1 MAIAMIVLM
10 AGCAGNGGAPFTITT
25 TSGQLATVV
34 VNSSYPATT
43 FAAANGTAPYTWAW
57 TGNTP
62 PGLSLSTAGMLSGT
76 PTSFGT
82 FSFTVTVTD
91 AATPTAHTATANLSV
106 LINPALTSVAMNPS
120 TVTGGTSS
128 TGTVTLGGSAA
139 ASAVVTLASNSAAA
153 VVPANVTVAA
163 GATTATFQAT
173 TSGVNASTPATITA
187 TYGVAKTA
195 NLTVNAPTVA
205 SVTLA
210 QATITGGTGTTGTV
224 TLTGPAATG
233 GDSVVLSS
241 NNAAAQV
248 PATVTVAAGA
258 TSAQFNVTSTAV
270 VSSVTA
276 TIQASFNSSMQSAP
290 LLTVVPAPAITS
302 FTRAAATITTGTSTT
317 LTALFSNGTGSISNS
332 VGAVTS
338 GTPVTVSP
346 TATTNYTLTVTNAA
360 GSSVTQQTT
369 VTVVPVPVITSFTSA
384 AMTITAGTSTTLTA
398 TFSSGT
404 GSVNN
409 SVGAVTSGTP
419 VTVSPAATT
428 TYTLSVSNSATTP
441 DVVTSTVTVTVVP
454 APSITSFA
462 PAVGTIVLGNSTTL
476 TAVFSNGTG
485 SVDNSVGA
493 VTSGTPVTV
502 QPTVTTT
509 YTLTVTNLAGTKV
522 TMTAQ
527 VIVDTPPGISS
538 GASTTFAVGAN
549 GTFTVQAT
557 GNPQPSLLEAGT
569 LPSGVMFVDNGNG
582 TGTLHGIPATGT
594 DAGSPYHFTITA
606 SNGVSPAFVQNF
618 TLNVSLVQAPAITAN
633 PTSQT
638 DTVGT
643 TATFTAAASGVPAP
657 TVQWQISTNG
667 GSTFT
672 NISGATSTTLSLT
685 GVTLAQSTDQYRA
698 VFTNSVNSATSNAAT
713 LTVVAAPAITS
724 FTAAASTI
732 TVGGSTTLTG
742 VFTGGTG
749 SVNNSVG
756 AVTSGTAVT
765 VSPSVTTTYTLTV
778 TNSATTPA
786 TVTQTVTVNVVAAP
800 VITSFVPGA
809 STITSGTST
818 TLTAVFGSGTGSVDN
833 GVGAVTTGT
842 PVTVSPTTTTTYT
855 LTVTNAANTKT
866 TATAT
871 IMVQAPPNITSNNS
885 TTFTVAVNGNF
896 TVQTTGSPAPS
907 LIETGAL
914 PTNVNFVDNGN
925 GTATI
930 SGAPAVGS
938 AASYPITITASNGVG
953 TDATQSFTLNV
964 VADPCS
970 TIVGGNEALLTGH
983 YAFVLK
989 GFDNGTTGTETG
1001 PEPALVGGVLVFNGT
1016 NNNGQITAGTLDMNL
1031 NATAGVLSQ
1040 TVTGGTYKINS
1051 ATDHRG
1057 CMAITTA
1064 GGTQHY
1070 RFSLGNIV
1078 GGVASTGHMI
1088 DFDSTGPFTAGELLK
1103 QSSTIPTTVSGNFAF
1118 GVSSAQNTA
1127 STNGNS
1133 GSGGVFGAIGTMTF
1147 ASNGTLT
1154 AGNVDFNQN
1163 GFLDGSSTVGGS
1175 WPSTGA
1181 SLSAGSYSIAAS
1193 GRGTFTFT
1201 PGGGSPVHTIIYVV
1215 SSSEFLILDNDD
1227 QTQNSV
1233 FGGSALLQSA
1243 ASFSANP
1250 LSGNYV
1256 GYQSGLGSTSGTSSV
1271 TLFLL
1276 DASGTGISGTQLRND
1291 GGSFQ
1296 SKSLSGIT
1304 YTVASSG
1311 RMTITAGGG
1320 SNNPL
1325 FYVVSP
1331 SQVFF
1336 LSSDTDVAAGFFQ
1349 LQSGSPFTNSS
1360 ASGTYAFG
1368 TVDPQD
1374 SNVSMNS
1381 GVAMFATPNI
1391 SVTEDDNS
1399 NGSQN
1404 ADQSQSVT
1412 YSIDSTGL
1420 GHLPSGC
1427 TISSNSTTCSTILY
1441 VISPTKAVVLD
1452 TGSSNAK
1459 VQIADQ

>member
-1 MAIAMIVLM
+1 MRSDLGLSRGGVLGQFLGVMAIAMIVLM

-57 TGNTP
+57 SGNTP
-62 PGLSLSTAGMLSGT
+62 AGLSLSPAGMISGT
-76 PTSFGT
+76 PTAFGT

-91 AATPTAHTATANLSV
+91 SATPTAHTATATLSV
-106 LINPALTSVAMNPS
+106 LINPALTSVAMNPVA
-120 TVTGGTSS
+120 VTGGTSS
-128 TGTVTLGGSAA
+128 TGTVTLSGPAA
-139 ASAVVTLASNSAAA
+139 ASAAVTLSSNSAAA
-153 VVPANVTVAA
+153 VVPASVTVAA

-173 TSGVNASTPATITA
+173 TSGVSSSTPATITA

-195 NLTVNAPTVA
+195 TLTVNVPTVA

-210 QATITGGTGTTGTV
+210 QATITGGAGTTGTV

-258 TSAQFNVTSTAV
+258 SSAQFNVTSTAV
-270 VSSVTA
+270 VSNATA

-290 LLTVVPAPAITS
+290 LLTVVPAPSITS

-317 LTALFSNGTGSISNS
+317 LTALFSNGTGSVSNS

-338 GTPVTVSP
+338 
-346 TATTNYTLTVTNAA
+346 
-360 GSSVTQQTT
+360 
-369 VTVVPVPVITSFTSA
+369 
-384 AMTITAGTSTTLTA
+384 
-398 TFSSGT
+398 
-404 GSVNN
+404 
-409 SVGAVTSGTP
+409 
-419 VTVSPAATT
+419 
-428 TYTLSVSNSATTP
+428 
-441 DVVTSTVTVTVVP
+441 
-454 APSITSFA
+454 
-462 PAVGTIVLGNSTTL
+462 
-476 TAVFSNGTG
+476 
-485 SVDNSVGA
+485 
-493 VTSGTPVTV
+493 
-502 QPTVTTT
+502 
-509 YTLTVTNLAGTKV
+509 
-522 TMTAQ
+522 
-527 VIVDTPPGISS
+527 
-538 GASTTFAVGAN
+538 
-549 GTFTVQAT
+549 
-557 GNPQPSLLEAGT
+557 
-569 LPSGVMFVDNGNG
+569 
-582 TGTLHGIPATGT
+582 
-594 DAGSPYHFTITA
+594 
-606 SNGVSPAFVQNF
+606 
-618 TLNVSLVQAPAITAN
+618 
-633 PTSQT
+633 
-638 DTVGT
+638 
-643 TATFTAAASGVPAP
+643 
-657 TVQWQISTNG
+657 
-667 GSTFT
+667 
-672 NISGATSTTLSLT
+672 
-685 GVTLAQSTDQYRA
+685 
-698 VFTNSVNSATSNAAT
+698 
-713 LTVVAAPAITS
+713 
-724 FTAAASTI
+724 
-732 TVGGSTTLTG
+732 
-742 VFTGGTG
+742 
-749 SVNNSVG
+749 
-756 AVTSGTAVT
+756 
-765 VSPSVTTTYTLTV
+765 
-778 TNSATTPA
+778 
-786 TVTQTVTVNVVAAP
+786 
-800 VITSFVPGA
+800 
-809 STITSGTST
+809 
-818 TLTAVFGSGTGSVDN
+818 
-833 GVGAVTTGT
+833 GT

-855 LTVTNAANTKT
+855 LTVTNAAGTSVTQQATVTVVPAPVITSFTSAAMTITAGGST
-866 TATAT
+866 TLTGVFSGGTGSVNNSVGTVTSGTAVTVSPAATTTYTLTVTNSAVTPATAT
-871 IMVQAPPNITSNNS
+871 QTVTVNVVAAPVITSFVSGAATITSGTPTTLTAVFSGGTGSVDNGVGAVTSGTPVSVSPTTTTTYTLTVTNAANTNATATVTITVQAPPSITSNNS

-907 LIETGAL
+907 LVETGAL

-925 GTATI
+925 GTATL

-938 AASYPITITASNGVG
+938 ATSYPITITAHNGIG

-964 VADPCS
+964 VADPCA

-1031 NATAGVLSQ
+1031 NATAGVSSQ

-1070 RFSLGNIV
+1070 RFSLGNIA

-1088 DFDSTGPFTAGELLK
+1088 DFDSTGPFTAGDLLK
-1103 QSSTIPTTVSGNFAF
+1103 QSGTIPTTLSGNFAF

-1127 STNGNS
+1127 NSNINS
-1133 GSGGVFGAIGTMTF
+1133 GSGGSFGAIGTMTF

-1154 AGNVDFNQN
+1154 AGNVDFSQN
-1163 GFLDGSSTVGGS
+1163 GFLDGNSAVGGS
-1175 WPSTGA
+1175 WPLTGA

-1193 GRGTFTFT
+1193 GRGTFAFT
-1201 PGGGSPVHTIIYVV
+1201 PGGGSSVHTIIYVV

-1233 FGGSALLQSA
+1233 FAGSGLLQST
-1243 ASFSANP
+1243 ASFTANP

-1256 GYQSGLGSTSGTSSV
+1256 GYQSGLGSTSGTSRV

-1296 SKSLSGIT
+1296 LQSLSGIT
-1304 YTVASSG
+1304 YTVAASG

-1336 LSSDTDVAAGFFQ
+1336 LSSDTGVDTGFFQ
-1349 LQSGSPFTNSS
+1349 SQSGSPFTNAS

-1381 GVAMFATPNI
+1381 GVALFATPNVT
-1391 SVTEDDNS
+1391 VTEDDNS

-1404 ADQSQSVT
+1404 SDQTQSIT
-1412 YSIDSTGL
+1412 YSVDSTGL

-1427 TISSNSTTCSTILY
+1427 TVSSNSTTCSTVFY
-1441 VISPTKAVVLD
+1441 VISPTKAVVMD

-1459 VQIADQ
+1459 AQIADQ